1 MATRY
6 LVLFNGG
13 LKSTF
18 LAELARRE
26 GVAILYYVLRTDR
39 DSIRMEKIANLAQTF
54 NLELSVNDLRPF
66 RTHETLLDLLYL
78 VLAALPYAKK
88 RYCNCI
94 YHGLSRDDDPAIV
107 RVMDAYVK
115 QLNSLIEL
123 GQPLYDGKG
132 GWLGQVS
139 LETPLRRLVRGQVI
153 RLGNEYSTPWELTHS
168 CTNQRQPTDHCGV
181 CKGCL
186 RRQRAFRQEGHEDP
200 TIYRNKE

>member
-1 MATRY
+1 MSGRR

-26 GVAILYYVLRTDR
+26 GVAILCYFFLTDQDR
-39 DSIRMEKIANLAQTF
+39 ARSMQVEKLAQT
-54 NLELSVNDLRPF
+54 LKLKMVMKDLRYLRP
-66 RTHETLLDLLYL
+66 RETLLQMLYL
-78 VLAALPYAKK
+78 VLHALPYAKEN
-88 RYCNCI
+88 YCDCI
-94 YHGLSRDDDPAIV
+94 YHGLSKDDDPAIV

-139 LETPLRRLVRGQVI
+139 LETPLRRLIKGQVI
-153 RLGNEYSTPWELTHS
+153 RLGNEYSLSWELTHS
-168 CTNQRQPTDHCGV
+168 CDIRTERHCGT
-181 CKGCL
+181 CNGCN
-186 RRQRAFRQEGHEDP
+186 RRRAAFAQEGHEDS
-200 TIYRNKE
+200 TRYIE

>member
-1 MATRY
+1 MGDRR

-18 LAELARRE
+18 LVELAARE
-26 GVAILYYVLRTDR
+26 GAAILCYFLLTDKDKSR
-39 DSIRMEKIANLAQTF
+39 LSQIEKLARVF
-54 NLELSVNDLRPF
+54 NLKLVVGDLRP
-66 RTHETLLDLLYL
+66 TQIKETLLQMLYL
-78 VLAALPYAKK
+78 VLHALPCAKEY
-88 RYCNCI
+88 YCDCI

-115 QLNSLIEL
+115 QLNALIEL

-153 RLGNEYSTPWELTHS
+153 RLGNEYSLSWELAHS
-168 CTNQRQPTDHCGV
+168 CNILPERHCGK
-181 CKGCL
+181 CQGCL
-186 RRQRAFRQEGHEDP
+186 RRQRAFEQEGHEDP
-200 TIYRNKE
+200 TSYMEL